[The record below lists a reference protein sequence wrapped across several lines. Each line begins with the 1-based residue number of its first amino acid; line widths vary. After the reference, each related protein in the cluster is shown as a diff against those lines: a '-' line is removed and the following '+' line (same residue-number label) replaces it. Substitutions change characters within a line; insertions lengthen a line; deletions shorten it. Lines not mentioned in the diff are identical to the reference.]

1 MAAHPSLEVLDG
13 ITNFWDLEEYI
24 FDTIGPAVREAGAY
38 TIPQFLTVAYWK
50 SRRQLAN
57 YRKNETRERT
67 VGGITAKAL
76 VADVPNTA
84 KPGVLW
90 ELAGVRIP
98 VASALLTVWHPD
110 EFTIIDTR
118 ALKALACLGEGI
130 EGVGFN
136 EHGQRWW
143 EEEHYDMYMRACQ
156 EIAGRV
162 KPFSLRDVDRALWKW
177 AQLNALG

>member
-1 MAAHPSLEVLDG
+1 MAAHPSLEVLAG
-13 ITNFWDLEEYI
+13 ITNYWDLEEHI
-24 FDTIGPAVREAGAY
+24 FDTIGPAVRKAGAY
-38 TIPQFLTVAYWK
+38 TAPQFVTVGYWK

-57 YRKNETRERT
+57 YRKNETRECG
-67 VGGITAKAL
+67 VGRITAKAL
-76 VADVPNTA
+76 AADLPNTA
-84 KPGVLW
+84 KPGVLC

-118 ALKALACLGEGI
+118 ALKALACLGEVI
-130 EGVGFN
+130 DGVGFN

-143 EEEHYDMYMRACQ
+143 EEHYDMYLRACQ
-156 EIAGRV
+156 AIVERV

-177 AQLNALG
+177 AQLNPPG